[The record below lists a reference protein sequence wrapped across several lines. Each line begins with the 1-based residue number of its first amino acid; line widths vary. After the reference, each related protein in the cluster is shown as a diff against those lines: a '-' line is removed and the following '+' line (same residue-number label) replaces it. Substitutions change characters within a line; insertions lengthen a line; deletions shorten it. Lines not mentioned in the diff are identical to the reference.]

1 MMHFLSKYKGLILI
15 VFLGLFISTIDNYV
29 LSGQFKGIEEHKHF
43 IYIGCLVLGL
53 AVTLSILLKEDKP
66 TE

>member
-1 MMHFLSKYKGLILI
+1 MMYFLSKYKGLILI

>member
-29 LSGQFKGIEEHKHF
+29 LSGQFKGIEDHKHF

>member
-1 MMHFLSKYKGLILI
+1 MHFLSKYKGLILI